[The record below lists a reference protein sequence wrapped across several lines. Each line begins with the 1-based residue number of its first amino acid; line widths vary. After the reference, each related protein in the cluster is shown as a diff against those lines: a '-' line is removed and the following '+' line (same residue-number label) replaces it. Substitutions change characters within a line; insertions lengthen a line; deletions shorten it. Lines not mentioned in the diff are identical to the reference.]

1 MSNPSIPEV
10 TDEDRRLARDW
21 AESVHSYP
29 DTWTDRL
36 RAAARVI
43 LNDVPA
49 PPLPTLADM
58 TPEERAECQGMQA
71 DVGVERRIIVRVM
84 DVEEGAVTLVESGD
98 TVVCPHSSVTPRP
111 DLPRFV
117 WPGDTPAPA
126 PAPALPEGWR
136 LADHEKYGRVVVTS
150 ATPDTDGHV
159 YFVAP
164 ADDPIGN
171 DWHLCRNDE
180 LAYLDNER

>member
-1 MSNPSIPEV
+1 MTDPRTPDV
-10 TDEDRRLARDW
+10 TDEDRRIARDW

-126 PAPALPEGWR
+126 PDLPDGWR
-136 LADHEKYGRVVVTS
+136 LADHPRYGRVLVTTPEPDCDGDLWFIDPS
-150 ATPDTDGHV
+150 AAPGVMEDWCDPDVLTFLYDQG
-159 YFVAP
+159 
-164 ADDPIGN
+164 ADQ
-171 DWHLCRNDE
+171 
-180 LAYLDNER
+180 

>member
-1 MSNPSIPEV
+1 MTDPRTPDV
-10 TDEDRRLARDW
+10 TDEDRRIARDW

-71 DVGVERRIIVRVM
+71 DTKKRGRAIITDHDWR
-84 DVEEGAVTLVESGD
+84 DGHADLIDRQGKSFRAAHD
-98 TVVCPHSSVTPRP
+98 TITPRP

-117 WPGDTPAPA
+117 WPGDTSGPDE
-126 PAPALPEGWR
+126 EG
-136 LADHEKYGRVVVTS
+136 
-150 ATPDTDGHV
+150 DT
-159 YFVAP
+159 
-164 ADDPIGN
+164 
-171 DWHLCRNDE
+171 E
-180 LAYLDNER
+180 